1 VSRGAVALV
10 FPGQGAQSPGMG
22 TGLVEAGVAPRLL
35 EVARAAGT
43 DLRQLVVAGTA
54 QQLRPTEVA
63 QPALYYTG
71 VALAQM
77 LQDRGLEPV
86 CAGGHS
92 VGEFCALVAAGSLD
106 PEAGMELVLE
116 RGRLMATAPEG
127 SMAAVLGLEPE
138 LLESICAEVSEAGEC
153 CVVANYNCPGQSV
166 ISGTVAGVEVAS
178 DRARAAGARRVVGL
192 NVAGAFHSPLMAEAA
207 ERFAV
212 LIDRAEIRAPRF
224 PVVCGAEG
232 RLVTTAAEVRD
243 GLRLQ
248 LERPVRWTS
257 AVMAMAAAGVELF
270 VECGPGN
277 TLAGLIRRT
286 AEGAEVMSVSSPN
299 GVAELAPFL
308 VAGRSS
314 PPGA

>member
-1 VSRGAVALV
+1 
-10 FPGQGAQSPGMG
+10 MG

-35 EVARAAGT
+35 DVASAAGL
-43 DLRQLVVAGTA
+43 DLRQLVSEGTA
-54 QQLRPTEVA
+54 EQLRPTEVA

-71 VALAQM
+71 VALAQL
-77 LQDRGLEPV
+77 LQDRAVEPL

-92 VGEFCALVAAGSLD
+92 VGEFCALAVAGSLD
-106 PEAGMELVLE
+106 PEAGMELVIA

-224 PVVCGAEG
+224 PVVCGTEG

-257 AVMAMAAAGVELF
+257 SVTAMAAAGVELF
-270 VECGPGN
+270 MECGPGN
-277 TLAGLIRRT
+277 TLAGLIKRT
-286 AEGAEVMSVSSPN
+286 VEGAEVVSVSSPT
-299 GVAELAPFL
+299 GVAELGSSL
-308 VAGRSS
+308 VAGRAS
-314 PPGA
+314 PPVS